1 MINILSDAVIGK
13 ISAGEVVERPASVVK
28 ELVENAID
36 AGSKSIE
43 IELSAAGQELIRVAD
58 DGSGMTPE
66 DAKMA
71 CGRYATSK
79 LRSIDDLEKIT
90 TLGFRGEALSS
101 IAAVS
106 QTEVTTRTAAAGSGV
121 YVYLEGGQMLKTRPA
136 ARTTGTT
143 VEIRNLFYNVPA
155 RRKFLKRE
163 STELAAVV
171 DVVGKFIIGHPD
183 IEFRL
188 TQDGRRLLDGAKNA
202 DMKERIRLVL
212 GGDVSDHMVE
222 ITHSFEG
229 YEISGYVSS
238 PSHTRKDRRG
248 QMFFVNK
255 RFFRSNLINDAVY
268 GAYRSLLERGR
279 YPAAVLFLKVSPSAV
294 DVNVHPTK
302 LQVKFDDDK
311 TVKNLVVGA
320 IKNKFS
326 EIRRTVPEV
335 FPCGPEDGT
344 SAAPDSVFEE
354 NDEVQSEFGYNLRK
368 GPFQTKGIASFSRD
382 EDRFLSESSG
392 LFQIGACYIVQ
403 LAPDGIMITD
413 QHAAHERVLYEFFT
427 RATEENPPE
436 TQNLL
441 FPARIDLSAGE
452 AVIMEKVIGD
462 FKNLGF
468 HIEPFGGKTFIAQA
482 VPAILKDRD
491 ITTVIHDILTDL
503 ASRDLARMNLS
514 EELVKMTSCRAAIKS
529 GDAMEKEEMI
539 SLLDQLSRCSLPFTC
554 PHGRPTT
561 TKVTIEE
568 LEKRFRRK

>member
-1 MINILSDAVIGK
+1 MISILSDAVIGK

-43 IELSAAGQELIRVAD
+43 IELSAAGQDLIRVAD
-58 DGSGMTPE
+58 DGEGMTPE

-79 LRSIDDLEKIT
+79 LRSIDDLEKIS

-136 ARTTGTT
+136 ARTPGTT

-155 RRKFLKRE
+155 RRKFLKKG
-163 STELAAVV
+163 STELAAIV
-171 DVVGKFIIGHPD
+171 DVVGRFIIGHPD

-212 GGDVSDHMVE
+212 GGDISDHMVE
-222 ITHSFEG
+222 ITHSFEE

-238 PSHTRKDRRG
+238 PSHTRKDRRA

-255 RFFRSNLINDAVY
+255 RFFRSNVINDAVY

-311 TVKNLVVGA
+311 TVRSLVVGA
-320 IKNKFS
+320 IKNKFN
-326 EIRRTVPEV
+326 EIRRTVPQV
-335 FPCGPEDGT
+335 LPCGPEDGIL
-344 SAAPDSVFEE
+344 APDGMFAE

-368 GPFQTKGIASFSRD
+368 GPFQMKGIASFSRD
-382 EDRFLSESSG
+382 EDRFLAEGAG

-403 LAPDGIMITD
+403 LAPDGITITD

-462 FKNLGF
+462 FRNLGF

-491 ITTVIHDILTDL
+491 ITTVIHDILADL

-561 TKVTIEE
+561 TTITIEE
-568 LEKRFRRK
+568 LEKRFHRK